1 MMRIF
6 VHLHCLH
13 RNGESCDSRCPRRS
27 QRCLVHRCLLSYVG
41 VSHQTFNLAPSL
53 FQHLHCLHRHGES
66 FAAGVSPQKCPLY
79 VLYVLS
85 YVGVSCIVHV
95 GVSHQTSRLKH
106 LYSQCPSTLP
116 PHQIPSISR
125 RCLFLVLVKDVDCRY
140 IVIYPDNGTVGKV
153 VQL

>member
-1 MMRIF
+1 MRMREKQNDADI

-79 VLYVLS
+79 VLS
-85 YVGVSCIVHV
+85 YVGVSCIVRR
-95 GVSHQTSRLKH
+95 SLASDISPQT
-106 LYSQCPSTLP
+106 
-116 PHQIPSISR
+116 
-125 RCLFLVLVKDVDCRY
+125 LVLTVSFHSPSL
-140 IVIYPDNGTVGKV
+140 PDTLHFKMSFLGFS
-153 VQL
+153 QRC